1 MSIDEFL
8 IIMNHTSILTTVALS
23 LWIGRH
29 GAVEWSAR
37 SPLDFFLWG
46 YLKDKVYRTKPR
58 DLAHLRNL
66 IVQEA
71 QDIPRDYL
79 QNAVDGFYNR
89 LGHCQT
95 MGGEH
100 FEHLL

>member
-1 MSIDEFL
+1 M
-8 IIMNHTSILTTVALS
+8 T
-23 LWIGRH
+23 R
-29 GAVEWSAR
+29 
-37 SPLDFFLWG
+37 G
-46 YLKDKVYRTKPR
+46 YLKDTVYRTKPR
-58 DLAHLRNL
+58 DLAHLRNP

-79 QNAVDGFYNR
+79 QNAVDGFYNH